1 MDILAT
7 WLYTHSQHNTLEGN
21 QKWPSSLPTPI
32 LKAES
37 LKIGAKISTLTSIA
51 RVTFPGWYE
60 PDLVVGKW
68 KAEKEC

>member
-1 MDILAT
+1 M
-7 WLYTHSQHNTLEGN
+7 NTARH
-21 QKWPSSLPTPI
+21 QYQDQRTSWPQQPTPI